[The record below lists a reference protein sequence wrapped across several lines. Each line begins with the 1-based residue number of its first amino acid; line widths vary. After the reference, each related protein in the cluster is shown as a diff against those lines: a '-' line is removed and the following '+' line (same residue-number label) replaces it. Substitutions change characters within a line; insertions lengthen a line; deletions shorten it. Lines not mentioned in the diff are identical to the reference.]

1 MNSDRMYFVSGVANS
16 ESCAPVNAQ
25 SPLTLDT
32 ATNIAYFGGT
42 ITTPSYTFSTAK
54 PRFRIYRNNFTLWS
68 GTTCLINGGTIQFQ
82 SNITLSSGIFIAT
95 IAGVYCVMC
104 KLRLPD
110 NNNQAPE
117 IQWYKIDIF
126 GNQ

>member
-1 MNSDRMYFVSGVANS
+1 
-16 ESCAPVNAQ
+16 
-25 SPLTLDT
+25 L
-32 ATNIAYFGGT
+32 
-42 ITTPSYTFSTAK
+42 
-54 PRFRIYRNNFTLWS
+54 RIYRNNFTLWS